1 MSRWEGGV
9 VAARGGVCVVGGVGE
24 GVAGGFGPDGVGV
37 RVVAVVGI
45 RGIVVGECGMLDA

>member
-1 MSRWEGGV
+1 MAV
-9 VAARGGVCVVGGVGE
+9 RGGVCVVGGVGE